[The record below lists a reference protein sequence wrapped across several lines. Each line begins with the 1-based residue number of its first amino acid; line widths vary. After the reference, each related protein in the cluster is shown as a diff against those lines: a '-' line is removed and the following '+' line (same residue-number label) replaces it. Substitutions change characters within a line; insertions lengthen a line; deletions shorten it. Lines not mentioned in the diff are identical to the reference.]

1 MSLCSIGRR
10 VSSDSA
16 ELFETPFGLVD
27 GRYPVLRFAEA
38 LFQGLFEWGEP
49 WVEFDYS
56 CATVSIRLPVWHEW
70 KLTSPIRRPS
80 GLRTHDRVHGSL
92 VDFLHAHDCGIRG

>member
-10 VSSDSA
+10 ESSDSA

-27 GRYPVLRFAEA
+27 GGYPVLRFAEA

-56 CATVSIRLPVWHEW
+56 CATVSPRLA
-70 KLTSPIRRPS
+70 
-80 GLRTHDRVHGSL
+80 SL
-92 VDFLHAHDCGIRG
+92 GQVEAHQSHREAQQAARS